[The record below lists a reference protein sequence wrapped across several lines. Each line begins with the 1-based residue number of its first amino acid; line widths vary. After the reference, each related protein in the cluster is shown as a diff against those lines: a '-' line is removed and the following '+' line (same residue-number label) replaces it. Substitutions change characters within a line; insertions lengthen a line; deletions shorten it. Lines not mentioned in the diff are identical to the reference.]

1 MRESTFFLLHT
12 YCIIKA
18 CPHLLRKAVHSS
30 LHHTGN
36 TVTTRTARV
45 SSLHIQAFGHETGNR
60 QQSKVP
66 LLYKNTDGLR
76 HDIHKNHCSRKQPL
90 HIRPPEW
97 FLTIKLQR
105 TVQVDSCTS
114 QSIVGTF
121 HITFVEQNTFC
132 PIQRIHIQAADETD
146 IFCHNFISMTI
157 ATCAWVMADIL
168 FLRPNS
174 FFKGNSRSTLQ

>member
-1 MRESTFFLLHT
+1 MHEVHFPAPYIL
-12 YCIIKA
+12 YYKA

-36 TVTTRTARV
+36 TVTSRTARV

-90 HIRPPEW
+90 PYPSARMVSDHK
-97 FLTIKLQR
+97 TSTYSSGKLLYQSTHRRYFPYNIYR
-105 TVQVDSCTS
+105 TKYVLPHSKDSCS
-114 QSIVGTF
+114 SG
-121 HITFVEQNTFC
+121 
-132 PIQRIHIQAADETD
+132 
-146 IFCHNFISMTI
+146 
-157 ATCAWVMADIL
+157 
-168 FLRPNS
+168 
-174 FFKGNSRSTLQ
+174 